1 MTPRPTLLALA
12 AGLSLLGSVV
22 PAFALAE
29 DTKSAADPRSADQTA
44 YTFEDDLVN
53 GDTARPNVEVLHVRK
68 RGEKESLVRARLHF
82 IPELLKTAQNL

>member
-12 AGLSLLGSVV
+12 AASSLLGSVL
-22 PAFALAE
+22 PGRALAD
-29 DTKSAADPRSADQTA
+29 DTKGAGDQRSADQTA

-68 RGEKESLVRARLHF
+68 RGAKESLIRARLHF
-82 IPELLKTAQNL
+82 IPELLKTSESL